1 MMDEDSER
9 AVLKRKL
16 RRSIDY
22 SDLLLALKK
31 PSTIYEAHDISEIT
45 IRKLKLQLLLNSLL
59 LEEAKDKGEKK
70 KLGEERKEL
79 QDELIVE
86 FEEGI
91 DILATLAA
99 NMRMDGKEDIA
110 RQFEILRNVRES
122 ELNELKGGG
131 AGPR

>member
-1 MMDEDSER
+1 MDEDSER